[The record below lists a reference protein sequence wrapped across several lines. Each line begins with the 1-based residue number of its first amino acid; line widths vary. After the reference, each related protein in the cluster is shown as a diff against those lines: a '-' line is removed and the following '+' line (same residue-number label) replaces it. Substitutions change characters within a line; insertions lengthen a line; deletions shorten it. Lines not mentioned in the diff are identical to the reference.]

1 MDEFEDFENFEDSEP
16 IEGQICYDE
25 LEPILEVESEEA
37 PAALE
42 GQLGFDELK
51 PQNLETNSSKM
62 ELQKPKNETHNH
74 GNSAFLKPEIGA
86 QSKENFEQKD
96 QLFKPEEE
104 TKKVSSEKEDFAHV
118 ESPRESEQAEF
129 SGGKKT
135 FNHVEQANEKQDLG
149 EEQANLSFVD
159 KRESESILDEIES
172 DRAKRTPK
180 PRREKQIKL
189 DLSEADGSGI
199 ILTSLEDVL
208 HNSMIP
214 YTEHVVL
221 DRALPRVEDGLKP
234 VQRRILYTM
243 LELGLQPDKPFR
255 KSARIV
261 GDCMG
266 KYHPHGDSSVYDA
279 MVRMAQDYSLREPLV
294 LGHGNFGSIDG
305 DSAAAMRYTEA
316 KLTPLA
322 MELLRDLDKNTVRW
336 MLNFDDTL
344 KEPAMLPGRFPNLLV
359 NGAYGIAVG
368 VATNIPPHNLCEV
381 IEGIVAYIDH
391 PKISLEEMMKIIKGP
406 DFPTGGIIL
415 AGEELKEAYRTGKGK
430 IILRAKTHIEEKG
443 DKKSIVITEVPYQT
457 NKAALLQK
465 IAELREANKNILSG
479 IIEIR
484 DESDRNGLRAVIRL
498 KKEANE
504 KFILDY
510 LFKQTGL
517 QVTFGINMVAIADGK
532 PKQMGLLDIISYYVE
547 YQREVIFRRTKF
559 ELDQAKERAHILEGL
574 LIAIKNI
581 DEVIKIIK
589 SSASVAEA
597 KVKLR
602 NKFALSEKQAQA
614 ILDMRLARLVNL
626 EVNKLKEELAALKI
640 RIAELTKI
648 YESKRLQLG
657 VVKTELGEIKRRFK
671 SGRKSEIDKKTQ
683 PIETKTK
690 VKLEPIIM
698 ETEVVLAV
706 CATGAVKSIPLK
718 NYNLAAKELGQSS
731 TLDHVHTQLLKIKNT
746 EKVLIFTNKGN
757 CLKISAG
764 NIPEA
769 KWKEKGALLKNIDK
783 RVGSDEKAIAILA
796 LPSNLEQKKIVFYTS
811 DGMIKLS
818 NLEEYDIAKA
828 VFLALK
834 LMEGEEL
841 IGVEEFKEGGSVVFV
856 TKNAMVLNFEKVDIP
871 VQGRVSGGVRG
882 INLDGE
888 DRAIFACQVTKSGNL
903 TLLTNKGIGKRIP
916 IAEFGLSARYR
927 KGLRAI
933 SLPKGGS
940 VVYSEFNHEPPSI
953 VCACGDG
960 LKLASQIP
968 LLGRLSEGKP
978 VVSGL
983 AGGAFRFEI

>member
-1 MDEFEDFENFEDSEP
+1 MDEFEDFENFEDGEP

-25 LEPILEVESEEA
+25 LEPIDELEEKNEDYT
-37 PAALE
+37 LE
-42 GQLGFDELK
+42 GQLGFDELNSFK
-51 PQNLETNSSKM
+51 METSLKETNSMKQ
-62 ELQKPKNETHNH
+62 EQEKKDEKNFAAQTKDFFSAENSLSAIKKEKAVET
-74 GNSAFLKPEIGA
+74 EIA
-86 QSKENFEQKD
+86 NNA
-96 QLFKPEEE
+96 
-104 TKKVSSEKEDFAHV
+104 KVEDEIDFSVLSSENIKGTENKDDQSV
-118 ESPRESEQAEF
+118 
-129 SGGKKT
+129 
-135 FNHVEQANEKQDLG
+135 
-149 EEQANLSFVD
+149 
-159 KRESESILDEIES
+159 LDEIEK
-172 DRAKRTPK
+172 DREQRESHKQKRQ
-180 PRREKQIKL
+180 KQIKF

-368 VATNIPPHNLCEV
+368 VATNIPPHNLGEV
-381 IEGIVAYIDH
+381 IDGIVEYIEH

-406 DFPTGGIIL
+406 DFPTGGIVL

-430 IILRAKTHIEEKG
+430 IILRARTHIEEKG
-443 DKKSIVITEVPYQT
+443 EKKSIVITEVPYQT

-484 DESDRNGLRAVIRL
+484 DESDRNGMRAVIRL

-510 LFKQTGL
+510 LFRQTGL
-517 QVTFGINMVAIADGK
+517 QVTFGINMVAIAEGK
-532 PKQMGLLDIISYYVE
+532 PKQMGLMEIISYYVE
-547 YQREVIFRRTKF
+547 YQREIIFRRTKF

-589 SSASVAEA
+589 SSVSVAEA

-626 EVNKLKEELAALKI
+626 EVNKLKEELAALKT
-640 RIAELTKI
+640 RIEQLTKI

-657 VVKTELGEIKRRFK
+657 VVKAELSEIKRRFK
-671 SGRKSEIDKKTQ
+671 NSRKSELDKKTQ
-683 PIETKTK
+683 IVEVKTRVKSEPVIIESE
-690 VKLEPIIM
+690 L
-698 ETEVVLAV
+698 VLAV
-706 CATGAVKSIPLK
+706 CASGAVKSIPLK
-718 NYNLAAKELGQSS
+718 NYNLAQKELGVNSN
-731 TLDHVHTQLLKIKNT
+731 LDHVHVQLLKIKNT
-746 EKVLIFTNKGN
+746 SKVLIFTNKGN
-757 CLKISAG
+757 CFKTAVG
-764 NIPEA
+764 NIPES
-769 KWKEKGALLKNIDK
+769 KWKEKGALLKNIYK
-783 RVGSDEKAIAILA
+783 KIGSDEKAVAIIPLGQ
-796 LPSNLEQKKIVFYTS
+796 NLENKQIVIFTT
-811 DGMIKLS
+811 DGMVKLS
-818 NLEEYDIAKA
+818 KIEEYDIAKS
-828 VFLALK
+828 FFQALK
-834 LMEGEEL
+834 LKDGEEVV
-841 IGVEEFKEGGSVVFV
+841 GVEEFIGGGSVVFV
-856 TKNAMVLNFEKVDIP
+856 SKFGMVLNFEKTDIP
-871 VQGRVSGGVRG
+871 VQGRVSGGVKG
-882 INLDGE
+882 MNLDST
-888 DRAIFACQVTKSGNL
+888 DKVIFACQINKTGNL
-903 TLLTNKGIGKRIP
+903 TVLTNKGIAKRVP

-927 KGLRAI
+927 KGLRSI
-933 SLPKGGS
+933 SLPNKNFL
-940 VVYSEFNHEPPSI
+940 VYSEFDHELPTI
-953 VCACGDG
+953 AAKIGEN
-960 LKLASQIP
+960 LKILPTIP
-968 LLGRLSEGKP
+968 LLNRLSEGKKII
-978 VVSGL
+978 SGDIEC
-983 AGGAFRFEI
+983 AFKYKI